1 MLDINLL
8 RKGIQGEVL
17 EVFTEEY
24 LTDISGRAQKQPRVV
39 VKTSCE
45 ADIVHTLNVARAAQ
59 LPVSVRGGG
68 FSFNGQ
74 TLNQDGILL
83 ANYSD
88 QPEFELT
95 ANGGVEVTGRTRWY
109 ELETALN
116 REGRSVPVLTTFLG
130 TTVGGTLS
138 AGGYGPR
145 SISSGAQVDHVRRLR
160 VIQPDGTAIWCTPE
174 ENTELFRFA
183 LAGQGQMGIIERA
196 VIQTNQYKPL
206 LAQYTYQHKSL
217 AELVDSLEW
226 LTANETMQQ
235 AHNGFPD
242 SCIAVMPS
250 QSRKILSIY
259 GYEYESQEAAN
270 AAPLPQHFQKI
281 PPTSTNIIPS
291 RANIPL
297 NIEQMRKQYSKTVNL
312 WTDWVTPWAG
322 FRALMALIETRA
334 INQYLDLLA
343 IHPIRIPRNK
353 VSLPFAAHHIPDE
366 SLVFLVG
373 LYYFVPPDDKA
384 GIDQCMAI
392 LKMLQDL
399 SIQLGGRPYLYGVH
413 ELDERQK
420 HSLYGHDYD
429 RMKALRLKID
439 PHNLFS
445 AHRL

>member
-1 MLDINLL
+1 MLDINAL
-8 RKGIQGEVL
+8 RNSIQGEVL
-17 EVFTEEY
+17 EVFSAEY
-24 LTDISGRAQKQPRVV
+24 VTDISGRAQKNPRVV
-39 VKTSCE
+39 VKTTCE
-45 ADIVHTLNVARAAQ
+45 ADILHTLAIARAAQ
-59 LPVSVRGGG
+59 IPVSVRGGG

-83 ANYSD
+83 VNYCD
-88 QPEFELT
+88 QPEFELK
-95 ANGGVEVTGRTRWY
+95 ANGEVEVTGRTRWY

-130 TTVGGTLS
+130 TTIGGTLS

-145 SISSGAQVDHVRRLR
+145 SISSSAQVDHVTRLR
-160 VIQPDGTAIWCTPE
+160 LIQPDGTAIWCSPE
-174 ENTELFRFA
+174 ENAELFRFS

-196 VIQTNQYKPL
+196 VLQTIPYKPVV
-206 LAQYTYQHKSL
+206 AQYTYQHKTL

-226 LTANETMQQ
+226 LTADNDGQSQQ
-235 AHNGFPD
+235 TAFPD

-270 AAPLPQHFQKI
+270 AASLPEHFQHI
-281 PPTSTNIIPS
+281 SPTSTNIIPT

-312 WTDWVTPWAG
+312 WTDWVTPWIG
-322 FRALMALIETRA
+322 LRALMALIETRA
-334 INQYLDLLA
+334 LNKYLDLLA
-343 IHPIRIPRNK
+343 IHPIRIPRIK
-353 VSLPFAAHHIPDE
+353 VKLPFAAHHITDE
-366 SLVFLVG
+366 SIVFLVG
-373 LYYFVPPDDKA
+373 LYYFVPPEDKA
-384 GIDQCMAI
+384 GIDHCMSI

-420 HSLYGHDYD
+420 RSLYGTDYD
-429 RMKALRLKID
+429 RMKALRLRVD
-439 PHNLFS
+439 PLDLLN
-445 AHRL
+445 AHAL